1 MTVKHRL
8 VILGSG
14 GFISG
19 YVEKIIKKSN
29 IKILKL
35 PRKKIDLKKE
45 SSVKKLLKI
54 IKKGDAIFFAAAEAP
69 VKNESMLLNNLLM
82 AKHVCKVIKKKS
94 PSFLLYLSSD
104 AVYSDSK
111 KKIDE
116 TSLTVPE
123 SLHGIMHLTREIM
136 LENVFTKKLC
146 IVRPTLVYG
155 NGDPHNGYGP
165 NRFIKLIKDKKDI
178 ELFGKGEELRDHVWI
193 NDVSEAISKLIISR
207 TSGKYNLVTGKVIS
221 FNEISRKLVKFY
233 GKKNKI
239 IYKKRVGAMPH
250 NGYRAFKKSYLEKI
264 YPKFKFRSFEDVITN
279 F

>member
-1 MTVKHRL
+1 MRNKGRL

-54 IKKGDAIFFAAAEAP
+54 IKKGDIIFFAAAEAP

-82 AKHVCKVIKKKS
+82 AKHVCEVIKKKS

-111 KKIDE
+111 NKIDE
-116 TSLTVPE
+116 TSLTAPE

-136 LENVFTKKLC
+136 LENVCKKKIMYSKTNSSLWKR
-146 IVRPTLVYG
+146 RP
-155 NGDPHNGYGP
+155 
-165 NRFIKLIKDKKDI
+165 
-178 ELFGKGEELRDHVWI
+178 
-193 NDVSEAISKLIISR
+193 S
-207 TSGKYNLVTGKVIS
+207 
-221 FNEISRKLVKFY
+221 
-233 GKKNKI
+233 
-239 IYKKRVGAMPH
+239 
-250 NGYRAFKKSYLEKI
+250 
-264 YPKFKFRSFEDVITN
+264 
-279 F
+279 

>member
-1 MTVKHRL
+1 MRNKGRL

-54 IKKGDAIFFAAAEAP
+54 IKKGDIIFFAAAEAP

-82 AKHVCKVIKKKS
+82 AKHVCEVIKKKS

-111 KKIDE
+111 NKIDE
-116 TSLTVPE
+116 TSLTAPE

-136 LENVFTKKLC
+136 LENVCKKKLC
-146 IVRPTLVYG
+146 IARPTLVYG
-155 NGDPHNGYGP
+155 KGDPHNGYGP

-207 TSGKYNLVTGKVIS
+207 NVGKYNLVTGKVIS
-221 FNEISRKLVKFY
+221 FNEISRKLLKFY